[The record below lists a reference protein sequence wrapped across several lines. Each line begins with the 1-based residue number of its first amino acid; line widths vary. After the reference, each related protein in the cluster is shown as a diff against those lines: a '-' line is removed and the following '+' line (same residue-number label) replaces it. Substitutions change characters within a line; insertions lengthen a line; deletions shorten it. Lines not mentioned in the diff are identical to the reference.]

1 MGGVGF
7 TEMLLLAVIA
17 LIFVGPERLPKIA
30 RTMGQLTRQARG
42 AWQNLQSELQ
52 AEIDADHNRKIM
64 QAKPAAEDPKPEPT
78 AEPAAEAI
86 PKETADAAS
95 EPDANTSTRDE
106 RDQPER

>member
-17 LIFVGPERLPKIA
+17 LIVVGPQRLPKIA
-30 RTMGQLTRQARG
+30 RTLGQLTRQARG

-64 QAKPAAEDPKPEPT
+64 SAKPTADDSKPEPT
-78 AEPAAEAI
+78 AELAAEAV
-86 PKETADAAS
+86 PEEHS
-95 EPDANTSTRDE
+95 GNPPEPSSRDE
-106 RDQPER
+106 RDRSKR

>member
-17 LIFVGPERLPKIA
+17 LIVVGPQRLPKIA
-30 RTMGQLTRQARG
+30 RTMGRLTRQARG

-64 QAKPAAEDPKPEPT
+64 NATPEADESRPEPT
-78 AEPAAEAI
+78 AEPAARAVPEETSEA
-86 PKETADAAS
+86 PS
-95 EPDANTSTRDE
+95 ESSTRDE
-106 RDQPER
+106 RDRPER

>member
-17 LIFVGPERLPKIA
+17 LIVVGPQRLPKIA
-30 RTMGQLTRQARG
+30 RTLGQLTRQARG

-64 QAKPAAEDPKPEPT
+64 KAKPAADEPKPEPT
-78 AEPAAEAI
+78 AETAAEAV
-86 PKETADAAS
+86 PEDSS
-95 EPDANTSTRDE
+95 EPPPEPSISDE